1 MGKLVSW
8 VVLGLFLV
16 IVPFGSWYYLQK
28 GLDYRKNALREL
40 EIKDSLSIRVG
51 TFRLF
56 QNKTS
61 LVVLD
66 VSDDIYKI
74 KEALQEQYKSSIGFQ
89 ILYPIAQS
97 DVVLLPEDLLKYFK
111 SKYPDD
117 TFVLVDESRM
127 IRNTYKSDEA
137 SVKKLVEHIA
147 IVLPR
152 PKESDIK
159 MKH

>member
-40 EIKDSLSIRVG
+40 EIKDSLSNSID

-74 KEALQEQYKSSIGFQ
+74 KEALLEQYKSSIGFQ

-127 IRNTYKSDEA
+127 IRNTYKSDETA
-137 SVKKLVEHIA
+137 VKKLVEHIA

>member
-74 KEALQEQYKSSIGFQ
+74 KEALLEQYKSSIGFQ